1 MSTKSI
7 SYKIQT
13 NIGNYAKSR
22 THNPIIEHN
31 IPEEYIVT
39 NLKTNYVDDCYST
52 NCIWNN
58 DSNHCNDY
66 IPK

>member
-13 NIGNYAKSR
+13 NTGNYAKSR

-31 IPEEYIVT
+31 IPDEYIVT
-39 NLKTNYVDDCYST
+39 NLKTHYVDDCYST
-52 NCIWNN
+52 NRFLE
-58 DSNHCNDY
+58 
-66 IPK
+66 